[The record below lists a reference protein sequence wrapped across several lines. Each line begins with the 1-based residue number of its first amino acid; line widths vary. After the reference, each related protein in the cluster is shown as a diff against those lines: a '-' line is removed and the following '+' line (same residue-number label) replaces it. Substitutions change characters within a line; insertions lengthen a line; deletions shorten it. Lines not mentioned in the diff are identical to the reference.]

1 MSKWLNT
8 THIQQGKKNGLWNDF
23 YKWLL
28 KDNKPCH
35 FLSFCPYGQ
44 LVEEFPIC
52 EEESAYAIKHGKYV
66 KWSNPKGF
74 PAEGTWVSCKKGDKG
89 ASPDV
94 NWAAGKVK
102 APYSCKVFGHNCPV
116 FYHAE
121 PMSEVKV
128 KGKWVGY
135 IPEKKKEGK

>member
-44 LVEEFPIC
+44 LVEEFPLT
-52 EEESAYAIKHGKYV
+52 EKPSKY
-66 KWSNPKGF
+66 N
-74 PAEGTWVSCKKGDKG
+74 
-89 ASPDV
+89 
-94 NWAAGKVK
+94 
-102 APYSCKVFGHNCPV
+102 CKVFGHNCPV